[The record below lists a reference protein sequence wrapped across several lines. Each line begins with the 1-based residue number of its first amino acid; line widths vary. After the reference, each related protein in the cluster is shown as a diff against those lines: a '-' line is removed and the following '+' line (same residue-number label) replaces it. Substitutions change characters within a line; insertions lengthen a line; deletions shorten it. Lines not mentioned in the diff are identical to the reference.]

1 MATINLGRIK
11 PVNKGTWSNSTA
23 YAIDDFV
30 QYTDN
35 GVLSTYIAVAT
46 STNQAPSTSGTE
58 NSTYWKFMAKGV
70 ADSLSG
76 LGNNKI
82 VTTDSSGNAT
92 GLSIG
97 TAGQFLKVNSGAT
110 GYEYGSVSSVFEK
123 IDSGSFS
130 GVSYIDLDG
139 TAKWGTAN
147 TYIRHFLV
155 FYNTTFTES
164 TDIHARQIASGT
176 LNTSSIYS
184 SAVMQRNSSNSSA
197 VGGNSNDGSNNMKF
211 THDQLRGN
219 NSSDNSHSFE
229 MRIGGMHEVGSS
241 SSHNQLQ
248 ILYQSVGS
256 NQDGNTRMIG
266 HWSCGQTPQNDGS
279 NTDRTGLRIYWSN
292 GNATGNYVIYGFK
305 V

>member
-1 MATINLGRIK
+1 MSSKTPIRAVFND
-11 PVNKGTWSNSTA
+11 SN
-23 YAIDDFV
+23 V
-30 QYTDN
+30 
-35 GVLSTYIAVAT
+35 
-46 STNQAPSTSGTE
+46 
-58 NSTYWKFMAKGV
+58 
-70 ADSLSG
+70 
-76 LGNNKI
+76 
-82 VTTDSSGNAT
+82 AT
-92 GLSIG
+92 GLAEYQSGEFIPLTHGGLGASLSIG
-97 TAGQFLKVNSGAT
+97 SAGEVLKVNSGAT